1 MDTIKNDSA
10 YYTEIQKFRQPWLW
24 AILLLSLCV
33 GLYRNQMGVWVIVVV
48 SAFLWFLQLETV
60 ISEHG
65 ISYRWLPF
73 QRRPRLIK
81 WSEIERVTVRSYAP
95 LAEFGGWGIRF
106 SWRGTAQT
114 VSGHNGVEIRKKS
127 KRRFLL
133 IGTQNPD
140 KIRQVLQQ
148 NEWIAV

>member
-1 MDTIKNDSA
+1 MNNDSV

-24 AILLLSLCV
+24 TLLLFSLFV
-33 GLYRNQMGVWVIVVV
+33 VLYRGHGGIWVVAGVSV
-48 SAFLWFLQLETV
+48 FLWFLQLETV
-60 ISEHG
+60 ISEQG

-73 QRRPRLIK
+73 QRSRRLIK
-81 WSEIERVTVRSYAP
+81 WQEMEKVSVRRYAP

-114 VSGHNGVEIRKKS
+114 VSGNNGIEIRKKS

-133 IGTQNPD
+133 IGTQMPG
-140 KIRQVLQQ
+140 QVQQ
-148 NEWIAV
+148 ILMQNHLIVS